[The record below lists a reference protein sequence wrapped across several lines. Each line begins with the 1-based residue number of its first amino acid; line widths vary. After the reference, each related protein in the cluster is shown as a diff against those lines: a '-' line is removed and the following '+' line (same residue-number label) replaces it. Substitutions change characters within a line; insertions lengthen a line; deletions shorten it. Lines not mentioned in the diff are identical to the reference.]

1 MENLT
6 NISIELNQQFNTK
19 EEAIRFCGEKLVEAG
34 CVEPAYIEA
43 MIERDQLLSVY
54 MGNFIAIPH
63 GTEEAKKLVKK
74 SGICVV
80 QVPEGVKF
88 WHRRR

>member
-54 MGNFIAIPH
+54 MEFYCHSSWNRRSQ
-63 GTEEAKKLVKK
+63 KLVKNQE
-74 SGICVV
+74 SVCASPRG
-80 QVPEGVKF
+80 
-88 WHRRR
+88 R

>member
-43 MIERDQLLSVY
+43 ND
-54 MGNFIAIPH
+54 
-63 GTEEAKKLVKK
+63 
-74 SGICVV
+74 
-80 QVPEGVKF
+80 
-88 WHRRR
+88 

>member
-54 MGNFIAIPH
+54 MGILLPFLM
-63 GTEEAKKLVKK
+63 EQKKPKN
-74 SGICVV
+74 
-80 QVPEGVKF
+80 
-88 WHRRR
+88 

>member
-43 MIERDQLLSVY
+43 MIERDQL
-54 MGNFIAIPH
+54 
-63 GTEEAKKLVKK
+63 
-74 SGICVV
+74 
-80 QVPEGVKF
+80 
-88 WHRRR
+88 